1 MKTLFT
7 VASSKGQ
14 IVIPAALREELG
26 IKAGTR
32 LALTPEEGRLILQP
46 VTEDFIDSVMGSCK
60 GEDSLVEALE
70 REHRIEND
78 KTLRH

>member
-1 MKTLFT
+1 MRTLFT

-32 LALTPEEGRLILQP
+32 LALTPEGGRLVLQP
-46 VTEDFIDSVMGSCK
+46 VTDDFIDSVMGSCK

-70 REHRIEND
+70 REHRMEND
-78 KTLRH
+78 KDLRP